1 MRKGRHHNLYSTDSF
16 QLMTN
21 RLSSAIVIDKA
32 VSIDNFCLER
42 RAACRELR
50 PLYSLQVDVKPLA
63 YIGKVSRTTASRG
76 RGVFTRPFRLG
87 GKKEAAGAVVAVMLI
102 WIMDIE

>member
-1 MRKGRHHNLYSTDSF
+1 LPNGTKVEQFIQSQKD
-16 QLMTN
+16 
-21 RLSSAIVIDKA
+21 
-32 VSIDNFCLER
+32 
-42 RAACRELR
+42 
-50 PLYSLQVDVKPLA
+50 DVGLVRSESPLA
-63 YIGKVSRTTASRG
+63 YIGKVSRTPASGG